1 MTDNTT
7 TKKYKSWGGGLL
19 CFKTLI
25 QCNANVT
32 RIHLDNDIMSI
43 YNNQC
48 YIDCNPYINEEK
60 GITDGFIPVIAS
72 KQTITYSNFHIFYK
86 NNRFYVQ
93 CKNTKYN
100 DFGNWFTGHYK
111 YIDFDENMNILIYNF
126 SCDMYYTENVDII
139 TSSNKKNLTDN
150 LTGYSNFLLYL
161 KDNIDDDT
169 YVCDLDNKETEY
181 KNKHRKLQ
189 EILYHCI
196 TEKVYENTKDDAYA
210 VYNLIIF
217 FLNKNMNPITHRLQD
232 NTFLYKKN
240 TSDTSYTT
248 GSVNVYNTLD
258 LTETYNYLTSSLGRI
273 DTKSIIITEEQ
284 LFEIIKEKYNNI
296 IKNNETYNNIIQ
308 LKTNYKNLLLDIKNL
323 KRKILLNKKFIQ
335 NNQKCIDYNHQTVI
349 KI

>member
-7 TKKYKSWGGGLL
+7 TSKKYKSWGGGLL
-19 CFKTLI
+19 CFKSLI
-25 QCNANVT
+25 QCNKNVT
-32 RIHLDNDIMSI
+32 RIHLDNDIMKI
-43 YNNQC
+43 FDNPC
-48 YIDCNPYINEEK
+48 WIDCEPYINEEK
-60 GITDGFIPVIAS
+60 GITDGFIPVLKS
-72 KQTITYSNFHIFYK
+72 KSNVNYSNYHIFYDK
-86 NNRFYVQ
+86 EKNRFYMQ
-93 CKNTKYN
+93 CTKTKY
-100 DFGNWFTGHYK
+100 DAFGNWFTGHYK
-111 YIDFDENMNILIYNF
+111 YIDFDENMNILFYNF
-126 SCDMYYTENVDII
+126 SLDLYYVKDA
-139 TSSNKKNLTDN
+139 KLDKQFDN

-169 YVCDLDNKETEY
+169 CVYDTNNKPTNY

-196 TEKVYENTKDDAYA
+196 TEKLYDNSKDDAYA
-210 VYNLIIF
+210 VYNLIVF

-232 NTFLYKKN
+232 DNFLYKENENSAK
-240 TSDTSYTT
+240 YQT

-258 LTETYNYLTSSLGRI
+258 LTETYNYLTFSLGRI
-273 DTKSIIITEEQ
+273 NSILYIITEEQ
-284 LFEIIKEKYNNI
+284 LLEIIKEKYNNI

-308 LKTNYKNLLLDIKNL
+308 FKTDYKKLLIDIKNL